1 MKNQSLLRTLL
12 YIPVLLSF
20 AAVPGSAESPQTVTV
35 SMRPYKGTRSVV
47 AVKVNGTGP
56 YDFMVDT
63 GATVTVLD
71 TAMFDELGL
80 RGEGTSKVTSPGGA
94 TIQISSV
101 AKEVTLDCLSV
112 QNITVVSMESPMIES
127 DYRSV
132 RGILGENFLRHF
144 DILIDNQHRKMTL
157 GAGDGLADSLA
168 GERLPITF
176 PPLPQGREN
185 RYRPMISA
193 RTQRYGHARLLLDS
207 GAASLVLLQWG
218 NQMNGFGDGMRLRT
232 VKKLRTVNG
241 SMPCES
247 TNDRLF
253 LGKGTV
259 SDLPMESCQSDIVKP
274 KDSEG
279 ILPTAIFKQIFI
291 SHAGSYAIINP
302 ARRLNVAREIAVVT
316 PMSQ

>member
-1 MKNQSLLRTLL
+1 MKNQNLLCALL
-12 YIPVLLSF
+12 YLAVLPSF
-20 AAVPGSAESPQTVTV
+20 AALPESTESPQAVTV
-35 SMRPYKGTRSVV
+35 SVRPYKGTRSVV

-63 GATVTVLD
+63 GASVTVLD
-71 TAMFDELGL
+71 TALFDELGL
-80 RGEGTSKVTSPGGA
+80 RSEGTSKVASPAGA

-112 QNITVVSMESPMIES
+112 RNVTVVSMESPMIES
-127 DYRSV
+127 DYRTV

-157 GAGDGLADSLA
+157 DAGESLADSLA

-176 PPLPQGREN
+176 PPLPQGGEN
-185 RYRPMISA
+185 TYRPMILA
-193 RTQRYGHARLLLDS
+193 RMQRYGHARLLLDS
-207 GAASLVLLQWG
+207 GAAGLVLLQSG
-218 NQMNGFGDGMRLRT
+218 NQVKGFGDGT
-232 VKKLRTVNG
+232 VRTVNG

-247 TNDRLF
+247 TSDMLF
-253 LGKGTV
+253 LGKGTE
-259 SDLPMESCQSDIVKP
+259 SHLPMESCQSATVKP

-316 PMSQ
+316 PLSR